1 MEIYI
6 EKIQPEGLSLN
17 FVNSVANFPVLTEM
31 VSAGECKFPVPI
43 KTALR
48 AQRISDMVE
57 IEGNIETLVGLPC
70 SRCLQIF
77 ETPLKSH
84 FSLTYI
90 QRAGDIEADGEPQ
103 EVELSAEDMGI
114 VYFQGEKI
122 NLQDTIQEQV
132 LIELPLRILCKP
144 GCKGLCPRCG
154 VDLNDDPC
162 DCDRRSS
169 PGKFDVLK
177 NLKIEK

>member
-1 MEIYI
+1 VEIYI
-6 EKIQPEGLSLN
+6 EKINPEGLSLN
-17 FVNSVANFPVLTEM
+17 FENSAANFPVLAEM
-31 VSAGECKFPVPI
+31 VAAGECRFPVTI
-43 KTALR
+43 KTAIR

-57 IEGNIETLVGLPC
+57 IEGDIETLVCLPC
-70 SRCLQIF
+70 SRCLQAF
-77 ETPLKSH
+77 ETPLKTH

-90 QRAGDIEADGEPQ
+90 QWAGDIVADGEPR

-114 VYFQGEKI
+114 DYFQGEKI

-132 LIELPLRILCKP
+132 LIEMPLRVLCKP
-144 GCKGLCPRCG
+144 GCNGLCPRCG
-154 VDLNDDPC
+154 TDLNEDPC

>member
-6 EKIQPEGLSLN
+6 EKINPEGLSLN
-17 FVNSVANFPVLTEM
+17 FENLAANFPVLAEM
-31 VSAGECKFPVPI
+31 VAAGECEFPVPI
-43 KTALR
+43 KTAIKV
-48 AQRISDMVE
+48 QRISDVVK
-57 IEGNIETLVGLPC
+57 IEGNIETLVCLPC
-70 SRCLQIF
+70 SRCLQLS
-77 ETPLKSH
+77 ETPLKSN

-90 QRAGDIEADGEPQ
+90 QWVGDIVADGEPQ

-122 NLQDTIQEQV
+122 DLQDTVQEQV
-132 LIELPLRILCKP
+132 LIEMPLRVLCKP

-154 VDLNDDPC
+154 TDLNDDPC

-169 PGKFDVLK
+169 PGNFDILK
-177 NLKIEK
+177 SLKIEK